1 MEPTVVIE
9 TKKLT
14 KYYGKQVGVIDLDLA
29 VNRGEV
35 FGYLGPNGAGKSTTI
50 KLLLNFINPTGGS
63 MTVFGNDPQKQSTS
77 ILSDVG
83 YIPGEI
89 HMYDTLSG
97 RDHLKFQAS
106 LQGGVDWKYVKKL
119 ASRLQVNLAKP
130 IKSLSHGNKQK
141 IAIIAAFMHQPKL
154 LILDEPTTGLDPLI
168 QREFYDLVSEVN
180 QAGST
185 FFISS
190 HVLPEVERMCHRVGI
205 LKEGNLIVTEEIET
219 LKKRAVRSLEI
230 QFAKEIKPQDLKGI
244 GGIRDLQIKENIARC
259 RVEGSL
265 DQFIKQ
271 ISKYEVINLITQEA
285 DLEQVFLNY
294 YKKDKNAA

>member
-14 KYYGKQVGVIDLDLA
+14 KYYGKQVGVMDLDLA
-29 VNRGEV
+29 VHEGEV

-50 KLLLNFINPTGGS
+50 KLLLNFINPTSGS
-63 MTVFGNDPQKQSTS
+63 TAVFGKDPQKQSTG
-77 ILSDVG
+77 ILGDIG

-119 ASRLQVNLAKP
+119 AFRLQVDLNKP
-130 IKSLSHGNKQK
+130 IRSLSHGNKQK
-141 IAIIAAFMHQPKL
+141 IAIIAAFMHEPKL

-205 LKEGNLIVTEEIET
+205 LKEGRLIVTEEIDT

-230 QFAKEIKPQDLKGI
+230 QFAREVKTA
-244 GGIRDLQIKENIARC
+244 DLQGIKGVRELQVEGNIAHC

-265 DQFIKQ
+265 DQLIKK
-271 ISKYEVINLITQEA
+271 ISKYEVLNLITQEA
-285 DLEQVFLNY
+285 DLEQVFLDY
-294 YKKDKNAA
+294 YKRDKNVA

>member
-1 MEPTVVIE
+1 MDSSSVIE
-9 TKKLT
+9 TSKLT
-14 KYYGKQVGVIDLDLA
+14 KYYGKQVGVMDLDLA
-29 VNRGEV
+29 VHEGEV

-63 MTVFGNDPQKQSTS
+63 MTVFGKDPQKQSTS
-77 ILSDVG
+77 ILGDIG

-97 RDHLKFQAS
+97 KDHLKFQAS
-106 LQGGVDWKYVKKL
+106 LQSGVDWKYVKKL
-119 ASRLQVNLAKP
+119 ATRLQVDLNKP
-130 IKSLSHGNKQK
+130 IRSLSHGNKQK
-141 IAIIAAFMHQPKL
+141 IAIIAAFMHEPKL

-190 HVLPEVERMCHRVGI
+190 HVLPEIERMCHRVGI
-205 LKEGNLIVTEEIET
+205 LKEGRLMVTEEIET

-230 QFAKEIKPQDLKGI
+230 QFTKEVKASDLQGIKGI
-244 GGIRDLQIKENIARC
+244 RELQVEENIAHC
-259 RVEGSL
+259 KVEGSL
-265 DQFIKQ
+265 DPLIKK
-271 ISKYEVINLITQEA
+271 ISKYEVLNLITQEA
-285 DLEQVFLNY
+285 DLEQVFLDY
-294 YKKDKNAA
+294 YKKDKNVA

>member
-1 MEPTVVIE
+1 MDSSSVIE
-9 TKKLT
+9 TSKLT
-14 KYYGKQVGVIDLDLA
+14 KYYGKQVGVMDLDLA
-29 VNRGEV
+29 VNEGEV

-50 KLLLNFINPTGGS
+50 KLLLNFINPTSGS
-63 MTVFGNDPQKQSTS
+63 MAVFGKDPQKQSTG
-77 ILSDVG
+77 ILGDIG

-97 RDHLKFQAS
+97 GDHLKFQAS

-119 ASRLQVNLAKP
+119 ASRLQVDLNKP

-141 IAIIAAFMHQPKL
+141 IAIIAAFMHEPKL

-180 QAGST
+180 RAGST

-190 HVLPEVERMCHRVGI
+190 HVLPEIERMCHRVGI
-205 LKEGNLIVTEEIET
+205 LKEGRLIVTEEIET

-230 QFAKEIKPQDLKGI
+230 QFAQEVKAADLQGIKGI
-244 GGIRDLQIKENIARC
+244 RELQIADNIAHC
-259 RVEGSL
+259 KVEGSL
-265 DQFIKQ
+265 DLLIKQ
-271 ISKYEVINLITQEA
+271 ISKYEVLNLITQEA
-285 DLEQVFLNY
+285 DLEQVFLDY
-294 YKKDKNAA
+294 YKKDKNVA

>member
-1 MEPTVVIE
+1 MESPIVIQ

-14 KYYGKQVGVIDLDLA
+14 KYYGKQLGITGLDLT
-29 VNRGEV
+29 VSQGEV

-50 KLLLNFINPTGGS
+50 KLLLNFINPTEGS
-63 MTVFGNDPQKQSTS
+63 MRVFGKDPQTQSTS
-77 ILSDVG
+77 ILGDIG

-89 HMYDTLSG
+89 HMYDSLSG
-97 RDHLKFQAS
+97 KNHLKFQAS
-106 LQGGVDWKYVKKL
+106 LQDGVDWKYVEKL
-119 ASRLQVNLAKP
+119 ASRLQVDLAKP

-141 IAIIAAFMHQPKL
+141 IAIIAAFMHKPKL

-180 QAGST
+180 QSGST

-190 HVLPEVERMCHRVGI
+190 HVLPEIERMCHRVGI
-205 LKEGNLIVTEEIET
+205 LKEGRLMVTEEIET

-230 QFAKEIKPQDLKGI
+230 QFAKEAIAEHFAGIKS
-244 GGIRDLQIKENIARC
+244 IRDLQIKGNTAHC
-259 RVEGSL
+259 KVEGSL
-265 DQFIKQ
+265 DQLIKQ
-271 ISKYEVINLITQEA
+271 ISKYEVINLVTQEA

-294 YKKDKNAA
+294 YKKGKNVA